1 MNDLTTSFLL
11 ICAAT
16 TFAAALVVAQR
27 RFVANVSRRFVK
39 LPRFEQTLLVVAVCV
54 MTVCAQKSGTNEV
67 TGVAGNVFSAE
78 EGEAQSRGEEGD
90 GLIQGGSGVSPL
102 QQKEISIL
110 SRSGETP
117 LPLSTTTSASPS
129 LSNLSVENFQET
141 NVFAI
146 TSFSLDCA
154 GCSVLNIAG
163 HRVKSFGM
171 MTRLKRWYRNQQ
183 DRSVGTLWEGVGELI
198 FLGYCYK
205 APLDGQGADLIA
217 GAFTSEVKGGS
228 DFVQAWK
235 NANDRNVGRNACA
248 LDCSKTPHEFWYW
261 NEQSGTSVW
270 TKVTK
275 GANSW

>member
-1 MNDLTTSFLL
+1 MNQADVFYY
-11 ICAAT
+11 
-16 TFAAALVVAQR
+16 
-27 RFVANVSRRFVK
+27 
-39 LPRFEQTLLVVAVCV
+39 
-54 MTVCAQKSGTNEV
+54 SGHGNGS
-67 TGVAGNVFSAE
+67 TGGVYGKTPS
-78 EGEAQSRGEEGD
+78 QL
-90 GLIQGGSGVSPL
+90 GLSSYWN
-102 QQKEISIL
+102 
-110 SRSGETP
+110 RD
-117 LPLSTTTSASPS
+117 
-129 LSNLSVENFQET
+129 
-141 NVFAI
+141 
-146 TSFSLDCA
+146 LDCVVIA

-183 DRSVGTLWEGVGELI
+183 DRSVGTLWEGVGELV

-228 DFVQAWK
+228 GFVQAWK

-261 NEQSGTSVW
+261 DEQSGTSVW